1 MRIACGVE
9 YDGEPFL
16 GFQTQKQGA
25 TVQSELEAA
34 ISQVADEPVQ
44 IVCCGRTDTGVSAR
58 HQVIHFDT
66 SAKRTDRQWTLGI
79 NSSGHRAISVLWS
92 KQVSDDFHAR
102 FSATSRSYQYTII
115 NRPVRPA
122 INRHHMTWQLTP
134 LDETAMHRA
143 AQSLLGT
150 HDFSALRSSQCQSKE
165 PVKTI
170 TRADVIRDGE
180 LIQLY
185 ITANGFLHHMI
196 RNIMGVLIPIGK
208 GDKPVSWLEEIV
220 SSKDRRKAGITAPPN
235 GLVFAGV
242 TYPDAFEIP
251 RQYNG

>member
-9 YDGEPFL
+9 YDGQPFL
-16 GFQTQKQGA
+16 GFQFQKQGP

-34 ISQVADEPVQ
+34 ISQVANEPVQ
-44 IVCCGRTDTGVSAR
+44 IICCGRTDTGVSAR

-66 SAKRTDRQWTLGI
+66 QADRNDRQWTLGI
-79 NSSGHRAISVLWS
+79 NSSGHRAISVLWA
-92 KQVSDDFHAR
+92 KRVDDDFHAR

-122 INRHHMTWQLTP
+122 INRHHMTWELTP
-134 LDETAMHRA
+134 LDEHAMQEA
-143 AQSLLGT
+143 AMNLLGR

-170 TRADVIRDGE
+170 TRADVVREGE
-180 LIQLY
+180 LIHFHV
-185 ITANGFLHHMI
+185 TANGFLHHMI

-208 GDKPVSWLEEIV
+208 GEKPASWLKDIV
-220 SSKDRRKAGITAPPN
+220 NSKDRRKAGITAPPN

-242 TYPDAFEIP
+242 TYPDTYNIP
-251 RQYNG
+251 RIHNG